1 MDKKVSEQLSDF
13 LKFIRDC
20 NTDKKLYTEYVETED
35 KKTQD
40 ILHKIELNT
49 LKRDEKTKIV
59 TKLQE
64 VRRTRRE
71 FKDKIEV
78 VEDICKYF
86 EDPTHISM
94 IRDLE
99 QILGKIRKIEER
111 QGNKIYVPRVLTEE
125 EDYYD

>member
-59 TKLQE
+59 TKLQDI
-64 VRRTRRE
+64 RRTRRE
-71 FKDKIEV
+71 FKDRIEV
-78 VEDICKYF
+78 IDDICKYF
-86 EDPTHISM
+86 EDPAHISM

>member
-86 EDPTHISM
+86 EAPTHISM

>member
-1 MDKKVSEQLSDF
+1 MDKVSEKLSDF
-13 LKFIRDC
+13 LKFVRDC
-20 NTDKKLYTEYVETED
+20 KTELKLYSEYVDTED

-59 TKLQE
+59 TKLAE

-71 FKDKIEV
+71 FKDRIEAID
-78 VEDICKYF
+78 DICKYF
-86 EDPTHISM
+86 EDPAHLSM

-99 QILGKIRKIEER
+99 QILGKVRKIEER
-111 QGNKIYVPRVLTEE
+111 QGNKIYVPRVLTEN